1 MVTSGFVD
9 VEGTRL
15 YYEVAGSGTP
25 VVLLHGG
32 MLNLRQWDE
41 QFDILAKEFLV
52 IRYDARGYGRSALG
66 SAPYS
71 HHEDLAALLRA
82 LDVER
87 PHLVAL
93 SNGAARRTP
102 AGLRCGTSSRCVS
115 RPVCPRFAGAST
127 R

>member
-1 MVTSGFVD
+1 MVTSGIVD

-15 YYEVAGSGTP
+15 YYGVAGSGST
-25 VVLLHGG
+25 VGLLHGC

-41 QFDILAKEFLV
+41 QFDILANEFLV
-52 IRYDARGYGRSALG
+52 IRYDARGYGRSAIG
-66 SAPYS
+66 VAPYS

-93 SNGAARRTP
+93 SHGAAIAVEFAIWAP
-102 AGLRCGTSSRCVS
+102 ASLRSLV
-115 RPVCPRFAGAST
+115 VGAAPM
-127 R
+127 RGHDL